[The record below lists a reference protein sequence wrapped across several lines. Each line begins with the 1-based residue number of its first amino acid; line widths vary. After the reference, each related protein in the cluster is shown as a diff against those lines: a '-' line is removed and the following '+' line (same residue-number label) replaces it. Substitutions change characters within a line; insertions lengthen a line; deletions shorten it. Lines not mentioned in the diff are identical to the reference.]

1 MKLEVKNG
9 EYYKLEQSQSKNL
22 VLLDNFPEGA
32 KMVKEAVKVG
42 KGTVKLWRVKQ
53 ENGKWAMTE
62 VSYQE
67 LFETLV
73 KEG

>member
-9 EYYKLEQSQSKNL
+9 EYYKLERGKNL
-22 VLLDNFPEGA
+22 TLLDNFPEGA
-32 KMVKEAVKVG
+32 KMVKEAIKAG
-42 KGTVKLWRVKQ
+42 KETVKLWRIRQ
-53 ENGKWAMTE
+53 ENGKWEMTE
-62 VSYQE
+62 VGYQE